1 MKNFSIGITWRI
13 LVLAVF
19 ICPIPFL
26 INQKNWLLVFLLGSI
41 SISLL
46 FNLFHYVN
54 NINRKLA
61 RFFESVRYSDFA
73 VKFRSDDK
81 LGKSFQEV
89 NQQLNGVLEAFRQ
102 ARAEKEANLQYIN
115 TIVQH
120 VNVGLLSF
128 DSVGNI
134 ELINN
139 AAYRLLG
146 IYRLRNINE
155 LTKTQHTELYE
166 ILKELSSGGKT
177 LYMASNEQQISINAT
192 NISLRGRMIKLVSLQ
207 NIQSELQQKELDA
220 WQNLTKV
227 LRHEIMNSVTPIV
240 SLVGTM
246 KTIVELDLADKPE
259 IAETV
264 SDLREALG
272 TIEGRGKGIMNFVN
286 AYREF
291 TSIPKPILKE
301 AKAKALVENVLS
313 LVKPQLQ
320 ERRIQ
325 LITQYYDDF
334 ELMIDTEQ
342 IEMVL
347 INLIKNAIEAMDKK
361 ISPKLK
367 IKLQLSDNQ
376 RTIEVS
382 DNGSGIEPEAVE
394 KIFIPFYTTK
404 KTGSGIGL
412 SLSRQIMQM
421 HGGNLKVHSEVG
433 KGSAFQMYF

>member
-13 LVLAVF
+13 LVLAAF

-54 NINRKLA
+54 NVNRKLA

-81 LGKSFQEV
+81 LGKSFREV

-128 DSVGNI
+128 DSAGNI

-146 IYRLRNINE
+146 IYRLRNVNE
-155 LTKTQHTELYE
+155 LNKTQHGELYE
-166 ILKELSSGGKT
+166 ILQGLSSGGKA
-177 LYMASNEQQISINAT
+177 LYTASNEQQISINAT
-192 NISLRGRMIKLVSLQ
+192 NVSLRGRMIKLVSLQ

-246 KTIVELDLADKPE
+246 KSIVEMDLIDKPE
-259 IAETV
+259 ISETV
-264 SDLREALG
+264 SDLREALN

-291 TSIPKPILKE
+291 TSIPKPVLQE
-301 AKAKALVENVLS
+301 TKAKALVENVLN

-320 ERRIQ
+320 ERKIQ

-334 ELMIDTEQ
+334 EVLADAQQ

-347 INLIKNAIEAMDKK
+347 INLIKNAIESMDKK

-367 IKLQLSDNQ
+367 VKIQLSDNQ
-376 RTIEVS
+376 RFIEIS

-433 KGSAFQMYF
+433 KGSSFQMYF

>member
-1 MKNFSIGITWRI
+1 MRHFSIGILWRI
-13 LVLAVF
+13 ILLAIF
-19 ICPIPFL
+19 ISL
-26 INQKNWLLVFLLGSI
+26 IAYFYLSKNWLAIFLFALATVFSI
-41 SISLL
+41 T
-46 FNLFHYVN
+46 NLYYYTN

-61 RFFESVRYSDFA
+61 SFFESVRYSDFA
-73 VKFRSDDK
+73 VKFRSDNT

-89 NQQLNGVLEAFRQ
+89 NLQLNSVLEAFRQ

-120 VNVGLLSF
+120 VSVGLLSF
-128 DSVGNI
+128 DSAGNI

-146 IYRLRNINE
+146 IYRLRNIAE
-155 LTKTQHTELYE
+155 LGKSQHENLRQILTELP
-166 ILKELSSGGKT
+166 SGGKA
-177 LYMASNEQQISINAT
+177 LYTATNEQQISINAT
-192 NISLRGRMIKLVSLQ
+192 LVSLRGRMIKLVSLQ
-207 NIQSELQQKELDA
+207 NIQAELQQKELDA

-246 KTIVELDLADKPE
+246 KSIVELDLADKPE
-259 IAETV
+259 ISETV
-264 SDLREALG
+264 GDLSEALN

-291 TSIPKPILKE
+291 TSIPKPVMQE
-301 AKAKALVENVLS
+301 VRAKVLIENVLN

-320 ERRIQ
+320 ERKVQ

-334 ELMIDTEQ
+334 ELMADREQ

-361 ISPKLK
+361 LSPKLK
-367 IKLQLSDNQ
+367 IKTISADNQ
-376 RTIEVS
+376 SIIEIN
-382 DNGSGIEPEAVE
+382 DNGSGIEPEALE

-421 HGGNLKVHSEVG
+421 HGGNLKAYSEVG
-433 KGSAFQMYF
+433 KGTTFQLVF